1 MAEEN
6 IVIKIKADI
15 GITKEVIEKITK
27 ALEGMGKT
35 ATIVSGNVKVT
46 NKNLEDTN
54 KILGQVGET
63 AKKTTG
69 AIAGAGDSVKKSN
82 QQWLAL
88 SLVIQDLPY
97 GFRGIQ
103 NNLPALLGGVAA
115 VGGAAYFAFSA
126 LVALYTAYG
135 QQINDAILKTTDL
148 EKAQRELSKSTIESA
163 KSTDTARTEIL
174 KITSIV
180 QAAKDGFIDKSA
192 AIQLYNEKL
201 GDSFG
206 KVTTLAEAEQA
217 LIDKSPKYVE
227 ALMLKAKAEYY
238 FAKASEFAIKK
249 DIAGLQ
255 DQTSALD
262 KLLIAAN
269 TAFAFADASNG
280 VEGIIKT
287 LVQSLGQL
295 QTESVAEVKKTA
307 GAIADVLTVEGK
319 KTMTAYFKALKESG
333 LNDSDIQAIIDK
345 LNKTLLKSTEKT
357 DAEKLKAIKDAD
369 DAQTKSHLDTLDERA
384 KKEYQALL
392 DLEDRLAKMNAAG
405 YEDATLHF
413 AAYRQKILDIGKY
426 YDDKEAKEQER
437 KNKEAAAADKVIAD
451 RNLQN
456 SLDALKIESDV
467 AMKIANASGK
477 TTAADR
483 IAILENYKNKLY
495 ELASVGGYTAA
506 EFDKIEDA
514 LIRVDG
520 AIDGSK
526 DKIQSFN
533 VSWTETINSI
543 NGIITKFVNE
553 SLYALGDALGK
564 TIAGDE
570 VKLFDGLEKLFADA
584 LDGLGKA
591 LIAYGTSVFLAL
603 KLLEKPSKATALAA
617 IGAGIV
623 AVAAGA
629 YLKAKLNK
637 KNEVSGVKKFAD
649 GGIISGPTM
658 GLMGE
663 YPGARTNPEVV
674 APLDKLKDMIGGGGG
689 GTFML
694 RGQDL
699 LLSVNRAQKASNIKG
714 QTISLA

>member
-6 IVIKIKADI
+6 IVIKIKADV
-15 GITKEVIEKITK
+15 GITKEVIEAVTK
-27 ALEGMGKT
+27 AMEGLGKT

-54 KILGQVGET
+54 KILGEVAQT

-69 AIAGAGDSVKKSN
+69 AINGAGDSVKKSN
-82 QQWLAL
+82 QQWQAL
-88 SLVIQDLPY
+88 SLVVQDLPY

-126 LVALYTAYG
+126 IVALYTAYG

-148 EKAQRELSKSTIESA
+148 EKAQRELGKSTIEAA

-174 KITSIV
+174 KITSII

-192 AIQLYNEKL
+192 AVQLYNEKL

-217 LIDKSPKYVE
+217 LIDKSPKYIE

-238 FAKASEFAIKK
+238 FAKASEFAVKK
-249 DIAGLQ
+249 DIAGLE

-262 KLLIAAN
+262 KLLITAKTIAA
-269 TAFAFADASNG
+269 FGDVSS
-280 VEGIIKT
+280 VKDIIGT
-287 LVQSLGQL
+287 LVGGIGQA
-295 QTESVAEVKKTA
+295 QAEGVAEVTKTA
-307 GAIADVLTVEGK
+307 GAIADVLTTEGK
-319 KTMTAYFKALKESG
+319 KTMAAYFKALKESG

-405 YEDATLHF
+405 YKDATLHF

-437 KNKEAAAADKVIAD
+437 KNKEAAATDKVITD

-477 TTAADR
+477 TTASDR
-483 IAILENYKNKLY
+483 VAILQNYKNQLY
-495 ELASVGGYTAA
+495 DLASVGGYTA
-506 EFDKIEDA
+506 EQFDKIEDA
-514 LIRVDG
+514 LIRVDA
-520 AIDGSK
+520 AIDGSQ
-526 DKIQSFN
+526 DKVKNFN
-533 VSWTETINSI
+533 ITWTDTINNI
-543 NGIITKFVNE
+543 NSVIMDFINN
-553 SLYALGDALGK
+553 SMYALGESIGKAL
-564 TIAGDE
+564 AGENID
-570 VKLFDGLEKLFADA
+570 VINVFGTLLADA
-584 LDGLGKA
+584 LTQIGKQ
-591 LIAYGTSVFLAL
+591 LIAF
-603 KLLEKPSKATALAA
+603 ATASLFAWALLSSNNPITAGAA
-617 IGAGIV
+617 LVAGIA
-623 AVAAGA
+623 AVAAGSYMKSRLEQDRA
-629 YLKAKLNK
+629 P
-637 KNEVSGVKKFAD
+637 KKFAN
-649 GGIISGPTM
+649 GGIVSGPTM
-658 GLMGE
+658 GLIGE
-663 YPGARTNPEVV
+663 YPGAKSNPEVV
-674 APLDKLKDMIGGGGG
+674 APLDKLKDMLGGNGGGS
-689 GTFML
+689 FVL
-694 RGQDL
+694 RGNDL
-699 LLSVNRAQKASNIKG
+699 VLALNRSE
-714 QTISLA
+714 TSLNLRRGS

>member
-15 GITKEVIEKITK
+15 GITKEVIEAVTK
-27 ALEGMGKT
+27 AMEGLGKT

-54 KILGQVGET
+54 KILGEVAQT

-69 AIAGAGDSVKKSN
+69 AIDGAGNSVKKSN
-82 QQWLAL
+82 QQWQAL
-88 SLVIQDLPY
+88 SLVVQDLPF

-126 LVALYTAYG
+126 IVALYTAYG

-148 EKAQRELSKSTIESA
+148 EKAQRELGTSTIEAA
-163 KSTDTARTEIL
+163 KSTDTARAEIL

-227 ALMLKAKAEYY
+227 ALMLKAKAEFY

-249 DIAGLQ
+249 DIAGLE

-262 KLLIAAN
+262 KLVI
-269 TAFAFADASNG
+269 TAKTVAAFADVAG
-280 VEGIIKT
+280 VKGILKTLVEGI
-287 LVQSLGQL
+287 GQA
-295 QTESVAEVKKTA
+295 QAEGVAEVTKTA
-307 GAIADVLTVEGK
+307 GAIADVLTTEGK
-319 KTMTAYFKALKESG
+319 KTMAAYFKALKESG

-405 YEDATLHF
+405 YKDATLHF
-413 AAYRQKILDIGKY
+413 AAYRQKILDISKY

-437 KNKEAAAADKVIAD
+437 INKEKAAADKVIAD

-467 AMKIANASGK
+467 AIKIANASGK
-477 TTAADR
+477 STAADR
-483 IAILENYKNKLY
+483 IAILENYKKKLND
-495 ELASVGGYTAA
+495 LAAVGGYTADQL
-506 EFDKIEDA
+506 DKIKDA
-514 LIRVDG
+514 LIRNDG
-520 AIDGSK
+520 AIEGSI
-526 DKIQSFN
+526 DKLSNFKI
-533 VSWTETINSI
+533 SWTDTLNTINKGILDFVENSI
-543 NGIITKFVNE
+543 NFLAE
-553 SLYALGDALGK
+553 SLGKALAGQEIDVFQGLAL
-564 TIAGDE
+564 I
-570 VKLFDGLEKLFADA
+570 LADS
-584 LDGLGKA
+584 LMGLGKA
-591 LIAYGTSVFLAL
+591 LIAYAVPVLLAL
-603 KLLEKPSKATALAA
+603 TLLKKPSIPTAIAA
-617 IGAGIV
+617 IAAGV
-623 AVAAGA
+623 TAVAAGA
-629 YLKAKLNK
+629 FLKAKLNK
-637 KNEVSGVKKFAD
+637 KNESGGATAFAN

-674 APLDKLKDMIGGGGG
+674 APLDKLKDMIGGNGGG
-689 GTFML
+689 SFVL
-694 RGQDL
+694 RGTDL
-699 LLSVNRAQKASNIKG
+699 VLALNRSE
-714 QTISLA
+714 TSLNLRRGS

>member
-15 GITKEVIEKITK
+15 GITKEVIEAVTK
-27 ALEGMGKT
+27 AMEGLGKT

-54 KILGQVGET
+54 KILGEVAQT

-69 AIAGAGDSVKKSN
+69 AIDGAGNSVKKSN
-82 QQWLAL
+82 QQWQAL
-88 SLVIQDLPY
+88 SLVVQDLPF

-126 LVALYTAYG
+126 IVALYTAYG

-148 EKAQRELSKSTIESA
+148 EKAQRELGASTIEAA
-163 KSTDTARTEIL
+163 KSTDTARAEIL

-227 ALMLKAKAEYY
+227 ALMLKAKAEFY

-249 DIAGLQ
+249 DIAGLE

-262 KLLIAAN
+262 KLVI
-269 TAFAFADASNG
+269 TAKTVAAFADVAG
-280 VEGIIKT
+280 VKGILKTLVEGI
-287 LVQSLGQL
+287 GQA
-295 QTESVAEVKKTA
+295 QAEGVAEVTKTA
-307 GAIADVLTVEGK
+307 GAIADVLTTEGK
-319 KTMTAYFKALKESG
+319 KTMAAYFKALKESG

-437 KNKEAAAADKVIAD
+437 INKEKAAADKVIAD

-495 ELASVGGYTAA
+495 ELASVGGYTA
-506 EFDKIEDA
+506 EQLDKIKDA
-514 LIRVDG
+514 LIRNDG
-520 AIDGSK
+520 AIDGSI
-526 DKIQSFN
+526 DKLSNFKI
-533 VSWTETINSI
+533 SWTDTLNTINKGILDFVENSI
-543 NGIITKFVNE
+543 NFLAE
-553 SLYALGDALGK
+553 SLGKALAGQEIDVFQGLAL
-564 TIAGDE
+564 I
-570 VKLFDGLEKLFADA
+570 LADS
-584 LDGLGKA
+584 LMGLGKA
-591 LIAYGTSVFLAL
+591 LIAYAVPVLLAL
-603 KLLEKPSKATALAA
+603 TLLKKPTIPTAIAA
-617 IGAGIV
+617 IAAGV
-623 AVAAGA
+623 TAVAAGA
-629 YLKAKLNK
+629 FLKAKLNK
-637 KNEVSGVKKFAD
+637 KNESGGATAFAN

-674 APLDKLKDMIGGGGG
+674 APLDKLKDMISGNGGGS
-689 GTFML
+689 FVL
-694 RGQDL
+694 RGTDL
-699 LLSVNRAQKASNIKG
+699 VLALNRSE
-714 QTISLA
+714 TSLNLRRGS

>member
-15 GITKEVIEKITK
+15 GITKEVIEAVTK
-27 ALEGMGKT
+27 AMEGLGKT
-35 ATIVSGNVKVT
+35 ATIVSGNVKIT

-54 KILGQVGET
+54 KILGEVAQT

-69 AIAGAGDSVKKSN
+69 AIDGAGNSVKKSN
-82 QQWLAL
+82 QQWQAL
-88 SLVIQDLPY
+88 SLVVQDLPF

-126 LVALYTAYG
+126 IVALYTAYG

-148 EKAQRELSKSTIESA
+148 EKAQRELGTSTIEAA
-163 KSTDTARTEIL
+163 KSTDTARAEIL

-227 ALMLKAKAEYY
+227 ALMLKAKAEFY

-249 DIAGLQ
+249 DIAGLE

-262 KLLIAAN
+262 KLVI
-269 TAFAFADASNG
+269 TAKTVAAFADVAG
-280 VEGIIKT
+280 VKGILKTLVEGI
-287 LVQSLGQL
+287 GQA
-295 QTESVAEVKKTA
+295 QAEGVAEVTKTA
-307 GAIADVLTVEGK
+307 GAIADVLTTEGK
-319 KTMTAYFKALKESG
+319 KTMAAYFKALKESG

-405 YEDATLHF
+405 YKDATLHF
-413 AAYRQKILDIGKY
+413 AAYRQKILDISKY

-437 KNKEAAAADKVIAD
+437 INKEKAAADKVIAD

-467 AMKIANASGK
+467 AIKIANASGK
-477 TTAADR
+477 STAADR
-483 IAILENYKNKLY
+483 IAILENYKKKLN
-495 ELASVGGYTAA
+495 ELAGVGGYTADQL
-506 EFDKIEDA
+506 DKIKDA
-514 LIRVDG
+514 IIRNDG
-520 AIDGSK
+520 AIEGSI
-526 DKIQSFN
+526 DKLSNFKI
-533 VSWTETINSI
+533 SWTDTLNTINKGILDFVENSI
-543 NGIITKFVNE
+543 NFLAE
-553 SLYALGDALGK
+553 SLGKALAGQEIDVFQGLAL
-564 TIAGDE
+564 I
-570 VKLFDGLEKLFADA
+570 LADS
-584 LDGLGKA
+584 LMGLGKA
-591 LIAYGTSVFLAL
+591 LIAYAVPVLLAL
-603 KLLEKPSKATALAA
+603 TLLKKPSIPTAIAA
-617 IGAGIV
+617 IAAGV
-623 AVAAGA
+623 TAVAAGA
-629 YLKAKLNK
+629 FLKAKLNK
-637 KNEVSGVKKFAD
+637 KNESGGATAFAN

-674 APLDKLKDMIGGGGG
+674 APLDKLKDMIGGNGGG
-689 GTFML
+689 SFVL
-694 RGQDL
+694 RGTDL
-699 LLSVNRAQKASNIKG
+699 VLALNRSE
-714 QTISLA
+714 TSLNLRRGS

>member
-15 GITKEVIEKITK
+15 GITKEVIEAVTK
-27 ALEGMGKT
+27 AVEGLGKT

-54 KILGQVGET
+54 KILGQVAET

-148 EKAQRELSKSTIESA
+148 EKAQRELGKSTIEAA

-249 DIAGLQ
+249 DIAGLE

-262 KLLIAAN
+262 KLVI
-269 TAFAFADASNG
+269 TAKTVAAFADVAG
-280 VEGIIKT
+280 VKGILKTLVEGI
-287 LVQSLGQL
+287 GQA
-295 QTESVAEVKKTA
+295 QAEGVAEVTKTA

-392 DLEDRLAKMNAAG
+392 DLEDRLAKMKAAG

-437 KNKEAAAADKVIAD
+437 KNKEIAAADKVITD

-456 SLDALKIESDV
+456 SLDTLKIQSDV
-467 AMKIANASGK
+467 AMKIANLSGK
-477 TTAADR
+477 ANATDR
-483 IAILENYKNKLY
+483 IKILEGYKNALY
-495 ELASVGGYTAA
+495 DLASTGGYTA
-506 EFDKIEDA
+506 EQFDKIDDA
-514 LIRVDG
+514 LERVDG
-520 AIDGSK
+520 AIEGSK
-526 DKIQSFN
+526 DRIKSFN
-533 VSWTETINSI
+533 ITWTDTMNNINSVIMDFI
-543 NGIITKFVNE
+543 NN
-553 SLYALGDALGK
+553 SMYALGESIGKAL
-564 TIAGDE
+564 AGENID
-570 VKLFDGLEKLFADA
+570 VINVFGTLLADA
-584 LDGLGKA
+584 LTQIGKQ
-591 LIAYGTSVFLAL
+591 LIAL
-603 KLLEKPSKATALAA
+603 ATASLFAWALLSSNNPITAA
-617 IGAGIV
+617 AALVAGIA
-623 AVAAGA
+623 AVAAGS
-629 YLKAKLNK
+629 YMKSRL
-637 KNEVSGVKKFAD
+637 EQDRSPKKFAN
-649 GGIISGPTM
+649 GGIVSGPTM
-658 GLMGE
+658 GLIGE
-663 YPGARTNPEVV
+663 YPGAKSNPEVV
-674 APLDKLKDMIGGGGG
+674 APLDKLKDMLGGSGGGS
-689 GTFML
+689 FVL
-694 RGQDL
+694 RGSDL
-699 LLSVNRAQKASNIKG
+699 VLALNRSE
-714 QTISLA
+714 TSLNLRRGS

>member
-15 GITKEVIEKITK
+15 GITKEVIEAVTK
-27 ALEGMGKT
+27 AMEGLGKT

-54 KILGQVGET
+54 KILGQVAET

-69 AIAGAGDSVKKSN
+69 AINGAGDSVKKSN
-82 QQWLAL
+82 QQWQAL
-88 SLVIQDLPY
+88 SLVVQDLPY

-126 LVALYTAYG
+126 IVALYTAYG

-148 EKAQRELSKSTIESA
+148 EKAQRELGKSTIEAA

-206 KVTTLAEAEQA
+206 KVNTLAEAEQA
-217 LIDKSPKYVE
+217 LIDKSPKYIE

-249 DIAGLQ
+249 DIAGLE

-262 KLLIAAN
+262 KLLITAKTIAA
-269 TAFAFADASNG
+269 FGDVSS
-280 VEGIIKT
+280 VKDIIGT
-287 LVQSLGQL
+287 LVGGIGQA
-295 QTESVAEVKKTA
+295 QAEGVAEVKKTA

-319 KTMTAYFKALKESG
+319 KTMTAYYSALKDAG
-333 LNDSDIQAIIDK
+333 LNDADIQAIIDK
-345 LNKTLLKSTEKT
+345 LNKTLLKSTAKT
-357 DAEKLKAIKDAD
+357 DAEKLKAIRDAD

-405 YEDATLHF
+405 YKDATLHF
-413 AAYRQKILDIGKY
+413 AAYRQKILDISKY

-437 KNKEAAAADKVIAD
+437 KNKETEAADKVITD

-456 SLDALKIESDV
+456 SLAALKIQSDV
-467 AMKIANASGK
+467 ETKILLKGGKSNAAN
-477 TTAADR
+477 R
-483 IAILENYKNKLY
+483 IKILEDYKNKLY
-495 ELASVGGYTAA
+495 DLASVGGYTA
-506 EFDKIEDA
+506 EQFDKIDDA
-514 LIRVDG
+514 LIRVDA
-520 AIDGSK
+520 AIAGSADTLKSFKVSMVDVTNSLNTIINDVLAKLAVSLGENIGKMLSQGGGIKDVMNSFLGILADGL
-526 DKIQSFN
+526 IQIGQLAIATGFAI
-533 VSWTETINSI
+533 E
-543 NGIITKFVNE
+543 GIKKALE
-553 SLYALGDALGK
+553 SLNPVVAIAAGIALVALG
-564 TIAGDE
+564 TY
-570 VKLFDGLEKLFADA
+570 VKGRLSE
-584 LDGLGKA
+584 
-591 LIAYGTSVFLAL
+591 S
-603 KLLEKPSKATALAA
+603 SKSMSGGGGATAFAN
-617 IGAGIV
+617 GGIV
-623 AVAAGA
+623 
-629 YLKAKLNK
+629 
-637 KNEVSGVKKFAD
+637 
-649 GGIISGPTM
+649 SGPTM
-658 GLMGE
+658 GLIGE

-674 APLDKLKDMIGGGGG
+674 APLDKLKDMLGGQGGGS
-689 GTFML
+689 FIL
-694 RGQDL
+694 KGQDL
-699 LLSVNRAQKASNIKG
+699 VLAMNRSES
-714 QTISLA
+714 SLKLRRG

>member
-15 GITKEVIEKITK
+15 GITKEVIEAVTK
-27 ALEGMGKT
+27 AMEGLGKT

-54 KILGQVGET
+54 KILGEVAQT
-63 AKKTTG
+63 AKKTTS
-69 AIAGAGDSVKKSN
+69 AIDGAGNSVKKSN
-82 QQWLAL
+82 QQWQAL
-88 SLVIQDLPY
+88 SLVVQDLPF

-126 LVALYTAYG
+126 IVALYTAYG

-148 EKAQRELSKSTIESA
+148 EKAQRELGASTIEAA
-163 KSTDTARTEIL
+163 KSTDTARAEIL

-227 ALMLKAKAEYY
+227 ALMLKAKAEFY

-249 DIAGLQ
+249 DIAGLE

-262 KLLIAAN
+262 KLVI
-269 TAFAFADASNG
+269 TAKTVAAFADVAG
-280 VEGIIKT
+280 VKGILKTLVEGI
-287 LVQSLGQL
+287 GQA
-295 QTESVAEVKKTA
+295 QAEGVAEVTKTA
-307 GAIADVLTVEGK
+307 GAIADVLTTEGK
-319 KTMTAYFKALKESG
+319 KTMAAYFKALKESG

-392 DLEDRLAKMNAAG
+392 DLEDRLAKMKAAG

-413 AAYRQKILDIGKY
+413 AAYRQKILDISKY

-437 KNKEAAAADKVIAD
+437 INKEKAAADKVIAD

-467 AMKIANASGK
+467 AIKIANASGK
-477 TTAADR
+477 STAADR
-483 IAILENYKNKLY
+483 IAILENYKKKLND
-495 ELASVGGYTAA
+495 LAAVGGYTADQL
-506 EFDKIEDA
+506 DKIKDA
-514 LIRVDG
+514 LIRNDG
-520 AIDGSK
+520 AIDGSI
-526 DKIQSFN
+526 DKLSNFKI
-533 VSWTETINSI
+533 SWTDTLNTINKGILDFVENSI
-543 NGIITKFVNE
+543 NFLAE
-553 SLYALGDALGK
+553 SLGKALAGQEIDVFQGLAL
-564 TIAGDE
+564 I
-570 VKLFDGLEKLFADA
+570 LADS
-584 LDGLGKA
+584 LMGLGKA
-591 LIAYGTSVFLAL
+591 LIAYAIPVLLAL
-603 KLLEKPSKATALAA
+603 TLLKKPSIPTAIAA
-617 IGAGIV
+617 IAAGV
-623 AVAAGA
+623 TAVAAGA
-629 YLKAKLNK
+629 FLKAKLNK
-637 KNEVSGVKKFAD
+637 KNESGGATAFAN

-663 YPGARTNPEVV
+663 YPGAKSNPEVV
-674 APLDKLKDMIGGGGG
+674 APLDKLKDMLGGNGGGS
-689 GTFML
+689 FVL
-694 RGQDL
+694 RGSDL
-699 LLSVNRAQKASNIKG
+699 VLALNRSE
-714 QTISLA
+714 TSLNLRRGS

>member
-15 GITKEVIEKITK
+15 GITKEVIEAVTK
-27 ALEGMGKT
+27 AMEGLGKT
-35 ATIVSGNVKVT
+35 ATIVSGNVKIT

-54 KILGQVGET
+54 KILGEVADT

-69 AIAGAGDSVKKSN
+69 AIDGAGNSVKKSN
-82 QQWLAL
+82 QQWQAL
-88 SLVIQDLPY
+88 SLVVQDLPY

-126 LVALYTAYG
+126 IVALYTAYG

-148 EKAQRELSKSTIESA
+148 EKAQRELGKSTIEAA

-249 DIAGLQ
+249 DIAGLE

-262 KLLIAAN
+262 KLLITAKTIAA
-269 TAFAFADASNG
+269 FGDVSS
-280 VEGIIKT
+280 VKDIIGT
-287 LVQSLGQL
+287 LVGGIGQA
-295 QTESVAEVKKTA
+295 QAEGVAEVTKTA
-307 GAIADVLTVEGK
+307 GAIADVLTTEGK
-319 KTMTAYFKALKESG
+319 KTMAAYFKALKESG

-369 DAQTKSHLDTLDERA
+369 DAQTKSHLDTLDERG

-392 DLEDRLAKMNAAG
+392 DLEDRLAKMKAAG
-405 YEDATLHF
+405 YNDATLHF

-437 KNKEAAAADKVIAD
+437 INKGKAAADKVISD

-456 SLDALKIESDV
+456 SLDTLKIQSDV
-467 AMKIANASGK
+467 AMKIANLSGK
-477 TTAADR
+477 ANATDR
-483 IAILENYKNKLY
+483 IKILEGYKNALY
-495 ELASVGGYTAA
+495 DLASTGGYTA
-506 EFDKIEDA
+506 EQFDKIDDA
-514 LIRVDG
+514 LERVDG
-520 AIDGSK
+520 AIEGSK
-526 DKIQSFN
+526 DRIKSFDIT
-533 VSWTETINSI
+533 WTDTINNI
-543 NGIITKFVNE
+543 NGVIMDFINNTM
-553 SLYALGDALGK
+553 SALGESIGKALAGENIDAINVFGTL
-564 TIAGDE
+564 
-570 VKLFDGLEKLFADA
+570 LADA
-584 LDGLGKA
+584 LTLIGKQ
-591 LIAYGTSVFLAL
+591 LIAF
-603 KLLEKPSKATALAA
+603 ATASLFAWALLSTNNPITAGAA
-617 IGAGIV
+617 LVAGIA
-623 AVAAGA
+623 AVAAGS
-629 YLKAKLNK
+629 YMKSRL
-637 KNEVSGVKKFAD
+637 EQDRSTKKFAN
-649 GGIISGPTM
+649 GGIVSGPTM
-658 GLMGE
+658 GLIGE
-663 YPGARTNPEVV
+663 YPGAKSNPEVV
-674 APLDKLKDMIGGGGG
+674 APLDKLKDMLGGSGGGS
-689 GTFML
+689 FVL
-694 RGQDL
+694 RGSDL
-699 LLSVNRAQKASNIKG
+699 VLALNRSE
-714 QTISLA
+714 TSLNLRRGS